1 MFGCRFIMFELHI
14 TPEPD
19 FLEDFIDIA
28 KRLKLKLI
36 SHDNLTID
44 GKFLYNETMI
54 AEKCKDLTE
63 LNSKIELIQRTAK
76 NHNLL
81 RIKVES
87 VVNDDFSCKIPYKMG
102 SQYYEVHIDIL
113 SEEINS
119 DISWICEN
127 MKCAISKNPGKE
139 TFILTHRN
147 TNKIDYENKIGHL
160 LKELNKYNISYTRVL
175 KEYCFL
181 DDNIEVDSPWLS
193 TYNF

>member
-1 MFGCRFIMFELHI
+1 MFELHI

-28 KRLKLKLI
+28 TRLKLKLI
-36 SHDNLTID
+36 SHDNLTITGD
-44 GKFLYNETMI
+44 FIYNETMI

-102 SQYYEVHIDIL
+102 SQYFEVHIDII
-113 SEEINS
+113 SNEINS
-119 DISWICEN
+119 DISWICESFR
-127 MKCAISKNPGKE
+127 CAISKNPDKD
-139 TFILTHRN
+139 TFMLTHRN
-147 TNKIDYENKIGHL
+147 EDKVEYRRFIGL
-160 LKELNKYNISYTRVL
+160 ILKELDKYDIKYTRVL

-181 DDNIEVDSPWLS
+181 DDNLGVDAPWLN

>member
-1 MFGCRFIMFELHI
+1 MFELHV
-14 TPEPD
+14 TPKPD

-28 KRLKLKLI
+28 TRLKLKLI
-36 SHDNLTID
+36 SHDNLTITGD
-44 GKFLYNETMI
+44 FIYNETMI

-102 SQYYEVHIDIL
+102 SQYFEVHIDIL
-113 SEEINS
+113 TNEITNN
-119 DISWICEN
+119 ISWICEN
-127 MKCAISKNPGKE
+127 FKCAISKNPDKD
-139 TFILTHRN
+139 TFMLTHRN
-147 TNKIDYENKIGHL
+147 TDKEDYKINISSII
-160 LKELNKYNISYTRVL
+160 KELNKYNISYTRVL

-181 DDNIEVDSPWLS
+181 DDNIEVDSPWLC
-193 TYNF
+193 TYFKKN

>member
-1 MFGCRFIMFELHI
+1 MFELHV
-14 TPEPD
+14 TPKPD

-28 KRLKLKLI
+28 TRLKLKLI
-36 SHDNLTID
+36 SHNNLTID

-63 LNSKIELIQRTAK
+63 LNSKIELMQRTAK

-87 VVNDDFSCKIPYKMG
+87 IVNDDFSCKIPYKLG
-102 SQYYEVHIDIL
+102 TNYYEVHIDIL
-113 SEEINS
+113 IDEITE

-127 MKCAISKNPGKE
+127 LKCSISKNPDKD
-139 TFILTHRN
+139 TFMLTHRN
-147 TNKIDYENKIGHL
+147 IDKEKYKNKLSLI
-160 LKELNKYNISYTRVL
+160 LKELNNYNISYARVL

-181 DDNIEVDSPWLS
+181 DDNIDVDNPWLS

>member
-1 MFGCRFIMFELHI
+1 MFELHI
-14 TPEPD
+14 TPKPE

-36 SHDNLTID
+36 THNNLTINGD
-44 GKFLYNETMI
+44 FLYNETMI
-54 AEKCKDLTE
+54 AEKCKDLNE
-63 LNSKIELIQRTAK
+63 LNSKIELMQRTAK

-87 VVNDDFSCKIPYKMG
+87 VVNDDFSCRIPYKLG
-102 SQYYEVHIDIL
+102 ANYYEVHIDIL
-113 SEEINS
+113 ADEITE
-119 DISWICEN
+119 DISWVCEN
-127 MKCAISKNPGKE
+127 LKYSISKNPGKE
-139 TFILTHRN
+139 TFMLTHRN
-147 TNKIDYENKIGHL
+147 IDKEDYKNKISLL

>member
-1 MFGCRFIMFELHI
+1 MFELHI
-14 TPEPD
+14 TPKPE

-36 SHDNLTID
+36 THNNLTINGD
-44 GKFLYNETMI
+44 FLYNETMI
-54 AEKCKDLTE
+54 AEKCKDLNE
-63 LNSKIELIQRTAK
+63 LNSKIELMQRTAK

-87 VVNDDFSCKIPYKMG
+87 VVNDDFSCRIPYKLG
-102 SQYYEVHIDIL
+102 ANYYEVHIDIL
-113 SEEINS
+113 ADEITE
-119 DISWICEN
+119 DVSWVCEN
-127 MKCAISKNPGKE
+127 LKCSISKNPGKE
-139 TFILTHRN
+139 TFMLTHRN
-147 TNKIDYENKIGHL
+147 IDKEDYKKEISLL

>member
-1 MFGCRFIMFELHI
+1 MFELHI
-14 TPEPD
+14 TPNPD

-28 KRLKLKLI
+28 QRLKLKLI

-63 LNSKIELIQRTAK
+63 LNSKIELILRTARH
-76 NHNLL
+76 HNLA

-113 SEEINS
+113 TKEITE
-119 DISWICEN
+119 DISWICEILE
-127 MKCAISKNPGKE
+127 CAVSKNPLKD
-139 TFILTHRN
+139 TFMLTHRN
-147 TNKIDYENKIGHL
+147 NDKTDYKNKIGL
-160 LKELNKYNISYTRVL
+160 ILEELNKYNIPYTRVL

-181 DDNIEVDSPWLS
+181 DDNLSIDSPWLD

>member
-1 MFGCRFIMFELHI
+1 MFELHI
-14 TPEPD
+14 TPKPD

-28 KRLKLKLI
+28 QRLKLKLI

-44 GKFLYNETMI
+44 GEFLYNETMI

-63 LNSKIELIQRTAK
+63 LNNKIELILRTARH
-76 NHNLL
+76 HNLA
-81 RIKVES
+81 RIKVGS

-127 MKCAISKNPGKE
+127 LKCAISKNPLKD
-139 TFILTHRN
+139 TFMLTHRSL
-147 TNKIDYENKIGHL
+147 NKEDYKKYLGLI
-160 LKELNKYNISYTRVL
+160 LKELKNYNISYTRVL

-181 DDNIEVDSPWLS
+181 DDNLEVDSPWLS